1 MPGVEQASLQQ
12 VAGGGLAGGAG
23 NADNRQVSG
32 GVAVNLG
39 GNGAEHGTNILH
51 HQDGAGLLGLGKQ
64 VEPSGVGK
72 HGSSLGIASELRA
85 VYARAR
91 QGSKERAFRQTG
103 RIQPARGDLHGGITN
118 DAPARKLGESIQR
131 NGHTKLLLCPQGQP
145 RCWFRSRNIVTIK

>member
-23 NADNRQVSG
+23 NADNRQVAG
-32 GVAVNLG
+32 GVAINLG
-39 GNGAEHGTNILH
+39 GDWTEHGTNILY
-51 HQDGAGLLGLGKQ
+51 HQDGAGLLGFGKQ
-64 VEPSGVGK
+64 VESGGVGK
-72 HGSSLGIASELRA
+72 HSSRLGIASELRA

-91 QGSKERAFRQTG
+91 QGGKERAFRQTG
-103 RIQPARGDLHGGITN
+103 RIQPARGNLHGGITN